1 MFESGSPGSPLIA
14 TAPNT
19 EPVAT
24 MPIGKNLHVVAATVR
39 AETPLVPGKIYCY
52 DATIVTTDATTTMQT
67 LAQAITAP
75 GGTPPAKPLAYDP
88 HDFPSFALPP
98 QDLNHLRLVH
108 GSCRKPHGG
117 TLKNAQTPTPD
128 QLATLDGLIASSA
141 GDPMERPHQL
151 LLTGDQIYADDCDDK
166 LLASLTDA
174 GNVLL
179 GWSGTGEILPS
190 ANSTTHAASALAPGT
205 RFEVI
210 TNAGFT
216 GDDRRSH
223 LLLLGEFF
231 AMYLF
236 VWSDV
241 LWNDTMTYDEFEKI
255 VNATL
260 AVHPTWKVQD
270 TVRPGA
276 TLSATPGGTSVLRL
290 DAPLVPK
297 NELPD
302 LATIDAW
309 AHAQVTGSGL
319 SNAQLGAAFDGDP
332 SFTCSRLIAPRKLA
346 PETAYL
352 ACVVPTYHAG
362 VNAGLGLAVDP
373 ADAALAWDASVV
385 APFVLPSYY
394 AFRFRTSPA
403 GDFASLARKIVP
415 VLVGSA
421 SGTRDVDM
429 SAPGFGAAKSAGLV
443 LGVEG
448 ALKVL
453 GATTASWPGATQAPY
468 QASLRTALAPP
479 PAADPVV
486 APPTCGNAQTGS
498 TLPPAG
504 QPPVWMSDLNLD
516 PRSRVVAGAGTQVVQ
531 AAREA
536 LAGAAWDQAGVIKRA
551 NALLARAVAGSLA
564 TRHLNSASDGS
575 YLQMT
580 APLHAR
586 VALTLGGSSTTLRGA
601 AAASALPPTSLS
613 GAFRRLMRP
622 RLPIGRQLPD
632 TTFKLVARLNT
643 APASG
648 SNALQMR
655 APAAAPRGMVAF
667 EDVAT
672 TVHVA
677 AFAAVPVRTQSGWN
691 LTAELAAAEPVA
703 QAPAGSQSSIDASA
717 AKEAF
722 QPTVLAKDPNLPALL
737 KGTNN
742 NVPPLIAL
750 PTNATDMAT
759 FSDRFGAVAKIAGT
773 VLQVAAPTPATFV
786 PLGGAAALTTTRAAL
801 AARLDPERTIAA
813 RAGARV
819 PLRTTGDPLAGVR
832 NAPSFPQA
840 M

>member
-190 ANSTTHAASALAPGT
+190 ADLTTHAASALAPGT

-429 SAPGFGAAKSAGLV
+429 SAPGLARRRARELV

-564 TRHLNSASDGS
+564 TRHLEFG
-575 YLQMT
+575 
-580 APLHAR
+580 
-586 VALTLGGSSTTLRGA
+586 LGRLVPANDGA
-601 AAASALPPTSLS
+601 AARA
-613 GAFRRLMRP
+613 RRAYLR
-622 RLPIGRQLPD
+622 RVEHDLARRGGGKRV
-632 TTFKLVARLNT
+632 TT
-643 APASG
+643 
-648 SNALQMR
+648 
-655 APAAAPRGMVAF
+655 
-667 EDVAT
+667 DVAL
-672 TVHVA
+672 
-677 AFAAVPVRTQSGWN
+677 RG
-691 LTAELAAAEPVA
+691 
-703 QAPAGSQSSIDASA
+703 
-717 AKEAF
+717 
-722 QPTVLAKDPNLPALL
+722 LP
-737 KGTNN
+737 K
-742 NVPPLIAL
+742 V
-750 PTNATDMAT
+750 D
-759 FSDRFGAVAKIAGT
+759 
-773 VLQVAAPTPATFV
+773 
-786 PLGGAAALTTTRAAL
+786 AAALTNRAAAAGYDL
-801 AARLDPERTIAA
+801 QTRRAAEYRARIRVERAADARPGGGAARDGRVRGRRDDGARSSFRS
-813 RAGARV
+813 RAGADTIGLEPDGRAGSSRTGRASTGGLAIVHRRQRREGSISADRV
-819 PLRTTGDPLAGVR
+819 SERSEPSRAAQGDK
-832 NAPSFPQA
+832 Q
-840 M
+840 